1 MTPEDEALHAGM
13 TRKPLKDTRTDKQKV
28 TYLLR
33 KHEMTEEL
41 LKHAMGKIDS
51 MQKQLDGLVRA
62 FSAFKRDRQGG
73 E

>member
-1 MTPEDEALHAGM
+1 MTPQDEALHASM
-13 TRKPLKDTRTDKQKV
+13 TRKDTRTDKQKV

-41 LKHAMGKIDS
+41 LKHAMGRIDALEGR
-51 MQKQLDGLVRA
+51 LDALVRFTA
-62 FSAFKRDRQGG
+62 EIRRDRQGG